1 MKLLVIGIDGG
12 TRKIID
18 AMPMPYTQTLLA
30 KSCSKDLD
38 EDLISRGWA
47 EILTGEHASTNK
59 AFYLM
64 PMANG
69 GLDFNASYSKSDM
82 LLYSRNKPLWK
93 RLNEAGASVGLMN
106 IPTTGPADTVD
117 GFLVAGGGGGLKA
130 DGSVPATMVYPR
142 EAKALVEKHRY
153 VLDVRLPGGET
164 TVSGF
169 LDRIRQAE
177 NTQKDAFIELALALK
192 PAFGFHCFRITTE
205 VQYLARYEIE
215 RAAEAIRKARD
226 NDEVFQPETPT
237 QQKVVEHYANLDNS
251 IRELFD
257 TLDPEHYIFV
267 GDHSTAL
274 LRHEGN
280 VDVWLER
287 AGYLTRMSPLERKA
301 RRGLIRIRDKANRAA
316 VKYLGKKAPP
326 LVRRPITTFSP
337 GRTRAFG
344 TFYDTGNFA
353 GIFVNDRAR
362 FGGPVSGEHEHEK
375 LVDDICLSLNA
386 SDEAREY
393 RLEAHPYRR
402 NYPGAQFHKLM
413 PDIRIHKPD
422 SLYFSSRNWTFIRD
436 NENLKPLEENIAG
449 IRYPHT
455 GAKGHDPLFV
465 FSTGL
470 GKHLREDD
478 PNDLRAVYH
487 MICRHFETSED
498 VAES

>member
-12 TRKIID
+12 SRDIID
-18 AMPMPYTQTLLA
+18 AMPMPFTQELFA
-30 KSCSKDLD
+30 RSASRNLD

-47 EILTGEHASTNK
+47 EVLTGEHASENK

-64 PMANG
+64 PVAEG

-82 LLYSRNKPLWK
+82 LSCSRNEPLWK
-93 RLNEAGASVGLMN
+93 KLNQTGTSVGLMN
-106 IPTTGPADTVD
+106 IPTTGPADLVD

-130 DGSVPATMVYPR
+130 DGAIPPTMMHPPGCKPV
-142 EAKALVEKHRY
+142 LEKHNY
-153 VLDVRLPGGET
+153 VFDVRLPGGET

-169 LDRIRQAE
+169 LEKIRQAE
-177 NTQKDAFIELALALK
+177 NVQKDTFIELARK
-192 PAFGFHCFRITTE
+192 ENPDFGFHCFRITTE
-205 VQYLARYEIE
+205 VQYLARFEIE

-226 NDEVFQPETPT
+226 SGKDFQPETPT
-237 QQKVVEHYANLDNS
+237 QKKVVEHYTNLDNS

-257 TLDPEHYIFV
+257 TLKPEHYIFV

-301 RRGLIRIRDKANRAA
+301 RGGLIRMRNKADRMA
-316 VKYLGKKAPP
+316 VKYLGRKSPP
-326 LVRRPITTFSP
+326 LIRRPLTKFSP

-353 GIFVNDRAR
+353 GIFINDRAR
-362 FGGPVSGEHEHEK
+362 FGGPVSGEQEQEN
-375 LVDDICLSLNA
+375 LVDEICRNLNA
-386 SDEAREY
+386 TTEAREY
-393 RLEAHPYRR
+393 QLEARPYRR
-402 NYPGAQFHKLM
+402 NYPGAQFQKLM

-422 SLYFSSRNWTFIRD
+422 SIYFSGRHWAFIRD
-436 NENLKPLEENIAG
+436 NQNLQPLDEDLAG

-465 FSTGL
+465 FSSGL
-470 GKHLREDD
+470 ESHLRDDD
-478 PNDLRAVYH
+478 PNDLRAVYQ
-487 MICRHFETSED
+487 MICRHFEG
-498 VAES
+498 AA